1 MMMLSN
7 SSTGYALG
15 NGGLAFI
22 GLYILTLIG
31 IGWLGHRAK
40 KEDSLED
47 HYLGGRAFGFS
58 VLFLT
63 LYATQYSGNSF
74 MGFVGKAYRGG
85 FPVLYTVVAMMAV
98 IGGYFIYAPRLYR
111 LSRRKKYVTLGDYVQ
126 DRFSFRPLTI
136 LIVLIGIFGLGNYVL
151 TNLLALG
158 KLAEI
163 VSGNRVDFNYAV
175 IALAVVMLIYET
187 LGGMRSVAWTDVT
200 QGVIL
205 LISLGFIAFAL
216 FFHLGGPG
224 GVAAGLES
232 VRPDIW
238 DPPSLKQK
246 ITWLSSVMLFFF
258 GISMYPHAVQRIY
271 AAKDEKTL
279 RRSLQVMSFMPL
291 VTTFFLVLLG
301 VMAISIFPSLEG
313 VESDRTTLL
322 MLGKLMDELP
332 ALALMGPLLVA
343 AVIAATMSTID
354 SALLAISSM
363 VTNDFYRTKYP
374 SSDSKTLTRV
384 GKSTSI
390 IVMFCVVVLTI
401 KLQDKTI
408 WRLLEIK
415 LEVLAQIA
423 PAVMLGTQIKKIG
436 ALPFFIGA
444 LFGTILAVYLTMAAD
459 SKPLGVHAGIW
470 GLGLNVMLVFIVYI
484 FSNVRRTG
492 SPSVAK

>member
-1 MMMLSN
+1 MKVMMILAN
-7 SSTGYALG
+7 SSNGYALG

-22 GLYILTLIG
+22 GLYILTLIV

-136 LIVLIGIFGLGNYVL
+136 LLVLIGIFGLGNYVL

-163 VSGNRVDFNYAV
+163 VSGNRIDFNYAV
-175 IALAVVMLIYET
+175 IALAVVMLVYET
-187 LGGMRSVAWTDVT
+187 MGGMRSVAWTDVT

-224 GVAAGLES
+224 GVAESLES

-238 DPPSLKQK
+238 DPPSIKQK
-246 ITWLSSVMLFFF
+246 ITWLSSVLLFFF
-258 GISMYPHAVQRIY
+258 GI
-271 AAKDEKTL
+271 L
-279 RRSLQVMSFMPL
+279 RGY
-291 VTTFFLVLLG
+291 LG
-301 VMAISIFPSLEG
+301 VF
-313 VESDRTTLL
+313 
-322 MLGKLMDELP
+322 
-332 ALALMGPLLVA
+332 
-343 AVIAATMSTID
+343 
-354 SALLAISSM
+354 
-363 VTNDFYRTKYP
+363 
-374 SSDSKTLTRV
+374 
-384 GKSTSI
+384 
-390 IVMFCVVVLTI
+390 
-401 KLQDKTI
+401 
-408 WRLLEIK
+408 
-415 LEVLAQIA
+415 
-423 PAVMLGTQIKKIG
+423 
-436 ALPFFIGA
+436 
-444 LFGTILAVYLTMAAD
+444 
-459 SKPLGVHAGIW
+459 
-470 GLGLNVMLVFIVYI
+470 
-484 FSNVRRTG
+484 
-492 SPSVAK
+492 